1 MKTIIKY
8 SVILLISFFA
18 INCSDN
24 ITNTTSELNQKE
36 NDNLRGFYIGPG
48 MQVSQM
54 FDYTPAGYNYPTM
67 VIEHNLCVTG
77 GNFNQVGYH
86 DESFLTLSSTWYDEF
101 GGRYDHLYF
110 KIYYCMN
117 WENAPHIA
125 WGCKYFIIG
134 EIENILGC
142 DPAIE
147 GWAENV
153 AFLELNK
160 NTYYTARVYVN
171 DFLNNE

>member
-1 MKTIIKY
+1 MKTIIQY
-8 SVILLISFFA
+8 SAFLLISFLAF
-18 INCSDN
+18 NCSDN
-24 ITNTTSELNQKE
+24 ITNNTSEMNKNG
-36 NDNLRGFYIGPG
+36 NDNSLGFYIGPG
-48 MQVSQM
+48 IIVSQM
-54 FDYTPAGYNYPTM
+54 FDYTPAGNNYPTM
-67 VIEHNLCVTG
+67 VIEHNLCSTG
-77 GNFNQVGYH
+77 GNFNQAGYH

-101 GGRYDHLYF
+101 GGRYDHRYF
-110 KIYYCMN
+110 KLYYSLS

-125 WGCKYFIIG
+125 WGSKYFIIG
-134 EIENILGC
+134 ESENILGC

-153 AFLELNK
+153 AFPELNT